1 MPAEPLHQVG
11 PAEHQPGLGA
21 AEQLVAAAQHQVR
34 AGRQGGLQ
42 VGLVGQGRV
51 RCSRPEP
58 TSATTGTPIP
68 ASSPTSTDRVN
79 PRTTKF
85 DGWIFSTAPVSGPRA
100 AV

>member
-1 MPAEPLHQVG
+1 MRVQQAGADVG
-11 PAEHQPGLGA
+11 DHGDAD
-21 AEQLVAAAQHQVR
+21 
-34 AGRQGGLQ
+34 
-42 VGLVGQGRV
+42 
-51 RCSRPEP
+51 
-58 TSATTGTPIP
+58 P